1 MSLLC
6 RMVHWDGSNLLTFVH
21 KSWQLFSFFL
31 FKLTLNVIVKTMF
44 SMLNMYQAMKPWLQD
59 NITDWLHKEK
69 VTCKQNHRNSDM
81 QTESQR
87 QLNSHDN
94 NKHQCLHSM
103 WTRLKTFAIW
113 SLSYWTSLRT
123 KTFTIQTRS
132 QVQVWIQDLVKEAQA
147 SDAENW
153 QYSRV

>member
-1 MSLLC
+1 MSLRW
-6 RMVHWDGSNLLTFVH
+6 RMVHWGESNLLTFVN
-21 KSWQLFSFFL
+21 KSWQLFSFFW
-31 FKLTLNVIVKTMF
+31 FKLTFNVIVMTMF

-59 NITDWLHKEK
+59 NIADWLRKEK
-69 VTCKQNHRNSDM
+69 VTRRQNHRNSDI

-87 QLNSHDN
+87 QLNSQDN

-132 QVQVWIQDLVKEAQA
+132 QVQVRIQDLVKGGPSFWCCKLAI
-147 SDAENW
+147 
-153 QYSRV
+153 